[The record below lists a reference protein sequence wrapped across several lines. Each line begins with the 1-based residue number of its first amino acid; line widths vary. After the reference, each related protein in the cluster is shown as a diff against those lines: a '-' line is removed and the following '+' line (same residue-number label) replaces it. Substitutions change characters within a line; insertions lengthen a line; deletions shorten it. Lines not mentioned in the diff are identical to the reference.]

1 MGSFT
6 KGLLVGLGLSLL
18 FAPMKGEEMRRLVA
32 ERAKELREGTSD
44 SMERQ
49 RLTSRVQEVSQP
61 TSYTSQTG
69 TAAPHYTPQTA
80 GVTQQG
86 SGIASQQSGTT
97 GSAGST
103 GSTDRSSQTGTNRS
117 QTGQN
122 PPDTRPK
129 RSTP

>member
-6 KGLLVGLGLSLL
+6 KGLLIGLGISLI

-32 ERAKELREGTSD
+32 ERARELRESASD

-49 RLTSRVQEVSQP
+49 RLISRVEEVSQP

-69 TAAPHYTPQTA
+69 TAAHHYASQPA

-86 SGIASQQSGTT
+86 SGIASQQTSTT

-103 GSTDRSSQTGTNRS
+103 DKSSQTGTNRS
-117 QTGQN
+117 QSGQN